1 MRDTT
6 CQHGVEP
13 LLMNLPLEK
22 LLILMGYSHS
32 INMQRVPLRVMLGV
46 LFGVCGFNSFCTLG
60 GDQRSSCQC
69 PKWYSLLDPNHPYGS
84 SKLDFIQGCAEDE
97 LIGRKEDVA
106 EYDFEVLINT
116 DWPLLDYVLLKP
128 FTEEQCKQSCL
139 EDWMCAVTIFRSGNS
154 CFKKKLPLSNG

>member
-1 MRDTT
+1 
-6 CQHGVEP
+6 
-13 LLMNLPLEK
+13 
-22 LLILMGYSHS
+22 
-32 INMQRVPLRVMLGV
+32 MQRVPLRVMLGV

-84 SKLDFIQGCAEDE
+84 CKPDFIQGCAEDE

-139 EDWMCAVTIFRSGNS
+139 EDWMCPVTIFRSGNS